1 MEHSTQIC
9 PWCDTEIVWD
19 EELGPEEFCPHCG
32 NELKGYR
39 TISIGLNAG
48 DTDGG
53 GEDQEEDEEDL
64 LADVWKPEQ
73 AEQNWELDAY
83 DEEEEEAGHGQAK
96 LAALKGFNAANT
108 SLIAFDHAVERM
120 LDEQEEVP
128 ECPSCREYMLET
140 GRQTVEAGYVATVH
154 KPSSE
159 ELLPAPLHIVWYVCP
174 ACFHVL
180 NRLAAHDRDRF
191 VGRLSKL
198 ADEEY

>member
-48 DTDGG
+48 DAEEAEEQ
-53 GEDQEEDEEDL
+53 EDDL
-64 LADVWKPEQ
+64 LAGAWNPKT
-73 AEQNWELDAY
+73 AEQDWELDAY
-83 DEEEEEAGHGQAK
+83 EEGGEEEAEGREQARY
-96 LAALKGFNAANT
+96 AALNGFNAANT

-120 LDEQEEVP
+120 LDEQDEVP

-154 KPSSE
+154 KPSSQ
-159 ELLPAPLHIVWYVCP
+159 ELLPAPLNIVWYVCP

-180 NRLAAHDRDRF
+180 NRLAPRDRDRF
-191 VGRLSKL
+191 VGRLSEL